1 MRTNPISYKNMKEF
15 SNEKLVKNIHQY
27 LSDYQTFLSKSEK
40 MVGEL
45 EDVFGRTKNNRI
57 LNYKRRIYNL
67 KNVQLDQVPE
77 EIMETATT
85 YKQLFDE
92 ITRQKNNL
100 ENAFIEIEN
109 LHRET
114 LWALFKSNDEIT
126 NPLPLVSYE
135 MYHKLNKYLEILPN
149 QHRAQHRK
157 LDSTLLR
164 ILARSAYKTSPFS
177 SFTAIELKKFD
188 HPVNETAEEKIYM
201 LDLNF
206 YILQK
211 IIQLIGQDDEFIP
224 QLSYRFA
231 GVSSNETE
239 MDFIIRHDINRGK
252 IFNNIE
258 QHFTLR
264 NNPVFQAFS
273 TSKNS
278 LSYEEVIDIL
288 AGFMSKDKAHSLFKE
303 GLLKKGILYPDLEL
317 DEYSDDILQD
327 FYETVSGFDA
337 KSSKRTVILNSIKNI
352 SQKLHEYKHTAY
364 QERFRIYSLIT
375 KELAPIEQL
384 FNYSFSK
391 ENIFYEDYLIKN
403 SQEALAID
411 PTLLEDISYIQKL
424 AILTSVPLQ
433 FRYEFGHEYHK
444 VHKLNLTPIG
454 DGKVRQLYLDVVAKF
469 GNWTNVLAPVEGL
482 ASRGAKVFEEIKDE
496 FRTHLI
502 QIKRQGKDAEID
514 KEKVEHWF
522 DHLTKTMDLTIAPL
536 SSTVLFQKVQDN
548 YVLNKLYAG
557 NLKLFIRYFQFE
569 RSIYS
574 DEDFQKYIHTIFPE
588 DLLEISEGFGFN
600 ANHHEQFLPNR
611 LMIPHSKTHRRD
623 QSVTF
628 SEDLLYKYNEQSET
642 VDIVERSIPDVPLSI
657 DYIGSLVDY
666 MLPQS
671 IRMLTTALSPRFDA
685 GYFDLWEIPEEI
697 TGIVVDHVP
706 RLTLGKLT
714 IMRKK
719 WLLSTETLV
728 KEENASDYDDY
739 VAIIKRFK
747 EEELPLAFFISKYI
761 SEDTF
766 NYERS
771 NRSEMKPQYMNLYSP
786 LFVKEFKKLIKLE
799 KYIIIEEFY
808 PEQSHET
815 HNTEYQIE
823 VNLT

>member
-1 MRTNPISYKNMKEF
+1 MRTNPISYKNMEEF
-15 SNEKLVKNIHQY
+15 SNEKLVNNIHQY

-40 MVGEL
+40 IVGEL

-85 YKQLFDE
+85 YRQLFDE

-114 LWALFKSNDEIT
+114 LWTLFKSNGEIT

-135 MYHKLNKYLEILPN
+135 MYHKLNKYLEIIPN
-149 QHRAQHRK
+149 KHKAQHRK

-278 LSYEEVIDIL
+278 LSYEEVINIL
-288 AGFMSKDKAHSLFKE
+288 SGFMSKDKAHSLFKE

-317 DEYSDDILQD
+317 DEYSDDILQE
-327 FYETVSGFDA
+327 FYDTVSGFDA

-522 DHLTKTMDLTIAPL
+522 DYLTKTMDLTIAPL

-642 VDIVERSIPDVPLSI
+642 VDIVEWFYSRCPTEYRLYRQSSRLYASTKYSHVNDSTVSKVRCRI
-657 DYIGSLVDY
+657 DYCI
-666 MLPQS
+666 
-671 IRMLTTALSPRFDA
+671 
-685 GYFDLWEIPEEI
+685 
-697 TGIVVDHVP
+697 
-706 RLTLGKLT
+706 
-714 IMRKK
+714 
-719 WLLSTETLV
+719 
-728 KEENASDYDDY
+728 
-739 VAIIKRFK
+739 
-747 EEELPLAFFISKYI
+747 
-761 SEDTF
+761 
-766 NYERS
+766 
-771 NRSEMKPQYMNLYSP
+771 
-786 LFVKEFKKLIKLE
+786 
-799 KYIIIEEFY
+799 
-808 PEQSHET
+808 
-815 HNTEYQIE
+815 
-823 VNLT
+823 